1 MEAGLTDMFPMVKQ
15 MMKMRMM
22 LMMRE
27 VNDVPRGVAAPA
39 PAPPTLDLIREDM
52 TVDGEEDFDF
62 NGAGIYEDM

>member
-27 VNDVPRGVAAPA
+27 VRDIPRGVAAPA
-39 PAPPTLDLIREDM
+39 PAPPAFLDLTHDH
-52 TVDGEEDFDF
+52 DSEEEFDF
-62 NGAGIYEDM
+62 NATGLYEDM